1 MLKKS
6 QASGKTH
13 LRGEIPWLSPGAI
26 GVVKLTNMSED
37 QSNNG
42 SGRKTLMGRIG
53 DMFTSEP
60 RDREEFKELINESF
74 ERGIL
79 DAEVLAMIEGALA
92 VSEMQVRDAMIPR
105 SHMVVIPLET
115 PLDEFLPLVL
125 ESGHSRFPV
134 IGEDRDE
141 VEGILLAKDLLRYYS
156 ENSGPLD
163 LKSLVRPAVVIPESK
178 RLNMLLR
185 DFRASRNHMAIVVDE
200 YGGVSGL
207 ITIEDVL
214 EEIVGEIDDEHDEA
228 EEAPIKSVGGTKY
241 QINALA
247 EVEDFNEA
255 FECDFSDE
263 GYDTVGGL
271 LLAEFGRVPE
281 NGEKVILA
289 DRFEFTV
296 TAADNRRIIMLEMN
310 DLLVE

>member
-1 MLKKS
+1 
-6 QASGKTH
+6 
-13 LRGEIPWLSPGAI
+13 
-26 GVVKLTNMSED
+26 MSED

-42 SGRKTLMGRIG
+42 PQRTGWMDRIG
-53 DMFTSEP
+53 KVFTSEP
-60 RDREEFKELINESF
+60 QDREELRELINESC
-74 ERGIL
+74 EKGIL
-79 DAEVLAMIEGALA
+79 DAEAVAMIEGALA

-105 SHMVVIPLET
+105 SHMVVIQLESPLE
-115 PLDEFLPLVL
+115 ESLPLIL

-141 VEGILLAKDLLRYYS
+141 VEGILLAKDLLRYYA
-156 ENSGPLD
+156 ENTGPLD
-163 LKSLVRPAVVIPESK
+163 LKDIVRPAVVIPESK
-178 RLNMLLR
+178 RLNMLLK

-228 EEAPIKSVGGTKY
+228 EEASIKLLGENHY
-241 QINALA
+241 QINALT

-255 FECDFSDE
+255 FQCDFSDE

-271 LLAEFGRVPE
+271 VLAEFGRVPE
-281 NGEKVILA
+281 HGEEVDLA
-289 DRFEFTV
+289 DRFRFRV
-296 TAADNRRIIMLEMN
+296 TAADSRRIIMLEMN
-310 DLLVE
+310 DLSEA

>member
-1 MLKKS
+1 
-6 QASGKTH
+6 
-13 LRGEIPWLSPGAI
+13 
-26 GVVKLTNMSED
+26 MSED
-37 QSNNG
+37 QSSNG
-42 SGRKTLMGRIG
+42 SGRKSWMGRLS
-53 DMFTSEP
+53 DVFTSEP
-60 RDREEFKELINESF
+60 RDREELKELINESC
-74 ERGIL
+74 EKGIL
-79 DAEVLAMIEGALA
+79 DAEAVAMIEGALA
-92 VSEMQVRDAMIPR
+92 VSEMQVRDAMVPR
-105 SHMVVIPLET
+105 SHMVVIPLEN
-115 PLDEFLPLVL
+115 PLEEVLPLIL

-141 VEGILLAKDLLRYYS
+141 VEGILLAKDLLRHYA

-163 LKSLVRPAVVIPESK
+163 LKALVRPAVVIPESK

-228 EEAPIKSVGGTKY
+228 EEAPIKQLGDNHY
-241 QINALA
+241 QINALT

-255 FECDFSDE
+255 FGCDFSDE

-281 NGEKVILA
+281 KGEAVVLA
-289 DRFEFTV
+289 DRFQFRV
-296 TAADNRRIIMLEMN
+296 TLADNRRIILLEMN
-310 DLLVE
+310 DHNAE